1 MRIVIDTNILVA
13 AFLNPNGYTA
23 VFMDKVLGNHYEI
36 VVTESILAE
45 YEDVLSR
52 PQFGFPKETV
62 SFLMKWFRQNAYLV
76 EVDENDYPCNEMP
89 DPKDAPFYVAARAT
103 KSRLVTGNIKHYPI
117 EEMRTM
123 LWELM

>member
-13 AFLNPNGYTA
+13 AFLNPEGYSA
-23 VFMDKVLGNHYEI
+23 AFLEKVFGNHYE
-36 VVTESILAE
+36 VVITESILRE

-52 PQFGFPKETV
+52 PQFGFHQDDV
-62 SFLMKWFRQNAYLV
+62 SILLAWFRQNAYLV
-76 EVDENDYPCNEMP
+76 EVDESDYPYAEMP

-103 KSRLVTGNIKHYPI
+103 KSRLVTGNIKHYPV

-123 LWELM
+123 LWELI

>member
-52 PQFGFPKETV
+52 PQFGFPKCPFDMGLWTWRLWCGY
-62 SFLMKWFRQNAYLV
+62 SNACIKNILGSS
-76 EVDENDYPCNEMP
+76 
-89 DPKDAPFYVAARAT
+89 APVP
-103 KSRLVTGNIKHYPI
+103 SSP
-117 EEMRTM
+117 
-123 LWELM
+123 